1 MANQATVRLELD
13 NVEALVLFEF
23 LAREIDD
30 ANGKRLKP
38 LTNHDGELWA
48 LNALHCVL
56 EKELVAPFQGDYKQQ
71 VERANSTLEKLNGG
85 SWAK

>member
-48 LNALHCVL
+48 LNGLHCVL
-56 EKELVAPFQGDYKQQ
+56 ERVLSEPFRKDYG
-71 VERANSTLEKLNGG
+71 KLLSDAKDTMVRRCG
-85 SWAK
+85 SWPD